1 METCLIFAYLER
13 TNLSCAINPDN
24 LIIRSNLSTSSAG
37 DRISLENSLIFVKN
51 STYAGKYQCINSK
64 HGRRCFLGKHFLCAV
79 FTLFHSRG
87 HDGSFQGPGGLTYN
101 SESGVKRL
109 RTAGQVLQTV
119 MAETMQV
126 MMTMMVMVMV
136 MVMMTMMMMVMVMM
150 MVDDWGESTLLGFD
164 NSNNSRGSVSDS
176 KISQIRSRLFH
187 GNLFREIREILLA
200 FSSRK
205 TGKIEQIYSLNF

>member
-1 METCLIFAYLER
+1 MFFAY
-13 TNLSCAINPDN
+13 
-24 LIIRSNLSTSSAG
+24 
-37 DRISLENSLIFVKN
+37 
-51 STYAGKYQCINSK
+51 
-64 HGRRCFLGKHFLCAV
+64 FLCKHFLCAV

-126 MMTMMVMVMV
+126 MMKMMVMMV
-136 MVMMTMMMMVMVMM
+136 M

-164 NSNNSRGSVSDS
+164 DSNNSRGGSVSDS

-187 GNLFREIREILLA
+187 GNLFREKPHFLEILLA

-205 TGKIEQIYSLNF
+205 TGKIEQIYSKHQMRITLLM

>member
-1 METCLIFAYLER
+1 MFLPY
-13 TNLSCAINPDN
+13 
-24 LIIRSNLSTSSAG
+24 
-37 DRISLENSLIFVKN
+37 
-51 STYAGKYQCINSK
+51 
-64 HGRRCFLGKHFLCAV
+64 FLGKHFLCAV

-126 MMTMMVMVMV
+126 MMTMMVMMV
-136 MVMMTMMMMVMVMM
+136 M

-176 KISQIRSRLFH
+176 KISQIRSHLFH
-187 GNLFREIREILLA
+187 GSLFREKPHFQEILLT